1 MIGAGLGSSSL
12 SQVMVI
18 QESVPERQRGV
29 ATSLVP
35 FSRTVGGA
43 VGVGALGGLLTG
55 GLATRLG
62 ASMEAASKL
71 LAGRGRRGRY
81 RSEPEVFRLAI
92 ERSLVP
98 VFAVLLGLAVLNFFI
113 VSGFPETARSTA
125 EPPKG
130 TEALV

>member
-1 MIGAGLGSSSL
+1 
-12 SQVMVI
+12 MVI
-18 QESVPERQRGV
+18 QEGVPERQRGV

-43 VGVGALGGLLTG
+43 VGVGALGGLLTL

-62 ASMEAASKL
+62 AGMEAASRL
-71 LAGRGRRGRY
+71 LAGTGGAAGTGVA
-81 RSEPEVFRLAI
+81 PAAFRQAI

-113 VSGFPETARSTA
+113 VSGFPETARSMT
-125 EPPKG
+125 EPPKP